1 MAPRVDR
8 GAQRSRIAPL
18 IAAVVS
24 LAAREAT
31 AQPAPA
37 PAPIE
42 ILVTGE
48 QTPPGATSFGRRD
61 VREMPGVLDDPYRA
75 IELAPGVSPAASG
88 VPYYFIRGAPPG
100 NIGYFFDGVDVPLLF
115 HAGGGPSVIPSAMI
129 KRVELFPGPYPAS
142 FGRFA
147 GAVVDAE
154 STPPA
159 DAWRGVFSFRAIDIG
174 GFVEGPIGEDVN
186 VLVGGRYSAGT
197 KLLSALVPLVGIEY
211 GDYQARV
218 TWRPSARARLSL
230 LAFGARDYLAIAT
243 DGDAKTKEVFLDS
256 DFHRVDLRYER
267 DLAEG
272 DKATAAVTLGLDQS
286 RNLGVQSARELKV
299 AARAS
304 LLHRLDARGALVRG
318 GIDATLD
325 RYLVTPHP
333 IRPPPTPCPK
343 DLEGCVDEAN
353 VTKTQLESAYRDL
366 FPSRVDL
373 ALSAWAEAVLPLDE
387 RSTLTP
393 GLRIDHYAS
402 LGNTAIAID
411 PRLVGRF
418 GVGEHVHLVPT
429 IALASQLPGF
439 VPLPALHI
447 GGIPGG
453 LQRSLQTSFGA
464 EVKAGPIEGTASVF
478 HHAIFNLNDPIGT
491 ERGGGF
497 GAERFLTR
505 SLGNAYGLELGARG
519 ALRRNMFFVLS
530 YTLSRATRTREG
542 RTIPSA
548 YDRTHVLQ
556 AALLFDLGRGV
567 RAGFRHVF
575 YSGFPADEAS
585 ADRVPSEHPDRTR
598 PFYRLDARVSKRWKV
613 GSRGYLELA
622 LDLQNATLSKEVFD
636 VSCTAKGC
644 TPRTI
649 GPLTIPGLALEAGF

>member
-1 MAPRVDR
+1 MSARVDR
-8 GAQRSRIAPL
+8 GAQRAPLAPL
-18 IAAVVS
+18 IVVVVS

-37 PAPIE
+37 ERPIE
-42 ILVTGE
+42 IMVTGE
-48 QTPPGATSFGRRD
+48 QTPPGATSLGRRD

-75 IELAPGVSPAASG
+75 IELSPGVSPAASG

-129 KRVELFPGPYPAS
+129 KRVEFFPGPYPAS

-159 DAWRGVFSFRAIDIG
+159 DTWRGVFSLRATDIG
-174 GFVEGPIGEDVN
+174 GFVEGPVGEDVH
-186 VLVGGRYSAGT
+186 VLVGGRYSAGAA
-197 KLLSALVPLVGIEY
+197 LLSALVPLVSLEY

-218 TWRPSARARLSL
+218 TWRPTARERLSL

-243 DGDAKTKEVFLDS
+243 DGDAKAKEVFLDS

-267 DLAEG
+267 ELLRG
-272 DKATAAVTLGLDQS
+272 DKVTAAVTLGLDQS
-286 RNLGVQSARELKV
+286 RNLGVQNAREFKV
-299 AARAS
+299 TARSS
-304 LLHRLDARGALVRG
+304 LLHHVGARGAVVRG
-318 GIDATLD
+318 GLNATLD
-325 RYLVTPHP
+325 RYLVTPVP
-333 IRPPPTPCPK
+333 QCAGDCP
-343 DLEGCVDEAN
+343 DGDEASA
-353 VTKTQLESAYRDL
+353 TKTQLEGAYREL

-373 ALSAWAEAVLPLDE
+373 ALGAWAEAILPQGG
-387 RSTLTP
+387 RSTLIP
-393 GLRIDHYAS
+393 GLRVDHYAS

-411 PRLVGRF
+411 PKLVGRF

-429 IALASQLPGF
+429 IAIASQLPGF
-439 VPLPALHI
+439 APLPALHI
-447 GGIPGG
+447 GGLPGG

-464 EVKAGPIEGTASVF
+464 EVKAGPVEGTASMF

-497 GAERFLTR
+497 GAARFLTR

-519 ALRRNMFFVLS
+519 ALRRNMLFVLS
-530 YTLSRATRTREG
+530 YTLSRATRTRDG
-542 RTIPSA
+542 RTVPSA
-548 YDRTHVLQ
+548 YDRTHVAQ
-556 AALLFDLGRGV
+556 AALLFDLGKGV

-575 YSGFPADEAS
+575 YSGFPADEAGPG
-585 ADRVPSEHPDRTR
+585 RVPSEHPDRTR

-622 LDLQNATLSKEVFD
+622 LDVQNATLSKEVFD
-636 VSCTAKGC
+636 VSCDDNGC
-644 TPRTI
+644 TPRTL
-649 GPLTIPGLALEAGF
+649 GPLTIPSLTLEAGF

>member
-1 MAPRVDR
+1 MPSRVDR
-8 GAQRSRIAPL
+8 GAYRSPRAPLAAL

-24 LAAREAT
+24 LAPREAA

-37 PAPIE
+37 DPPIE
-42 ILVTGE
+42 ITVTGE
-48 QTPPGATSFGRRD
+48 QTPPGATSLGRRD

-75 IELAPGVSPAASG
+75 IELSPGVSPAASG

-129 KRVELFPGPYPAS
+129 KRVEFFPGPYPAS

-154 STPPA
+154 STAPS
-159 DAWRGVFSFRAIDIG
+159 DTWRGVFSLRATDIG
-174 GFVEGPIGEDVN
+174 GFVEGPVGSDVN
-186 VLVGGRYSAGT
+186 VLVGGRYSAGAA
-197 KLLSALVPLVGIEY
+197 LLSALVPLVNLGY

-218 TWRPSARARLSL
+218 TWRPSPGERFSV

-243 DGDAKTKEVFLDS
+243 GGDANKKDVLLDS

-267 DLAEG
+267 ESAQG
-272 DKATAAVTLGLDQS
+272 DKLTAAVTLGLDQS
-286 RNLGVQSARELKV
+286 RNLGVRSARDFKV
-299 AARAS
+299 AARS
-304 LLHRLDARGALVRG
+304 SVLHRLTARGALVRG

-325 RYLVTPHP
+325 RYFVTPCAGD
-333 IRPPPTPCPK
+333 CP
-343 DLEGCVDEAN
+343 GDEPGG
-353 VTKTQLESAYRDL
+353 TKSQLSDAYRVL

-373 ALSAWAEAVLPLDE
+373 ALGAWAEAILPLGE

-393 GLRIDHYAS
+393 GLRLDHYAS
-402 LGNTAIAID
+402 LGNTAIAVD
-411 PRLVGRF
+411 PKLVGRF

-429 IALASQLPGF
+429 IAVASQLPGF
-439 VPLPALHI
+439 APLPALHI

-464 EVKAGPIEGTASVF
+464 EVKAGPIEAVVSGF
-478 HHAIFNLNDPIGT
+478 HHAIFNLNDPVGT

-497 GAERFLTR
+497 GADRFLTR
-505 SLGNAYGLELGARG
+505 SLGDAYGLEVGARG

-530 YTLSRATRTREG
+530 YTLSRATRTRDG
-542 RTIPSA
+542 RTVPSA
-548 YDRTHVLQ
+548 YDRTHVAQ

-575 YSGFPADEAS
+575 YSGFPADEAGPG
-585 ADRVPSEHPDRTR
+585 RLPSEHPDRTR
-598 PFYRLDARVSKRWKV
+598 PFYRLDVRLSKRWKV

-636 VSCTAKGC
+636 VSCDDRGC
-644 TPRTI
+644 TPKAI
-649 GPLTIPGLALEAGF
+649 GPLTIPSLTLEAGF